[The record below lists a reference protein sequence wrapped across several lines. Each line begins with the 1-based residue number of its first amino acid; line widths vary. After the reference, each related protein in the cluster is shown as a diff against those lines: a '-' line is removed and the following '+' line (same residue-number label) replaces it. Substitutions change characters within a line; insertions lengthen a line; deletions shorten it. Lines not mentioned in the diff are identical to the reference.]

1 MFVNKNKNSNEF
13 NNLKNDA
20 SLNTAQT
27 NNDIN
32 FDKNN
37 NDSNNNKNPGKNKN
51 KIEEEDLERLRQ
63 SITDMVNDISAFNM
77 FDITKSTGDGEN
89 ELLTHIITV
98 KEGTE
103 PIKQKTRGIPQS
115 FREEF
120 KKTLQE
126 MKDSGMVVDSNS
138 PWCSPVRLVR
148 KPDGSIRVCVDFRK
162 LNNVTVKDSFPIPT
176 IEHIIQHLGKAK
188 VYSSLDLAQR

>member
-77 FDITKSTGDGEN
+77 FDITKSTGWGKR
-89 ELLTHIITV
+89 IINTY
-98 KEGTE
+98 
-103 PIKQKTRGIPQS
+103 
-115 FREEF
+115 
-120 KKTLQE
+120 
-126 MKDSGMVVDSNS
+126 N
-138 PWCSPVRLVR
+138 
-148 KPDGSIRVCVDFRK
+148 
-162 LNNVTVKDSFPIPT
+162 
-176 IEHIIQHLGKAK
+176 
-188 VYSSLDLAQR
+188 YS